1 VSPSVFQAMGVDV
14 AVGGA
19 SPDELARVR
28 RLFDE
33 WDRVF
38 SRFRPA
44 SELRLVNST
53 ASTTLVVSAL
63 FAHVVRVALDA
74 ARSTDGLVDPTLGV
88 AIEAAGYDRDF
99 LRLEADRPLGST
111 ERGQWRAVEL
121 AGRVLT
127 RPAGLRLDLNGVVKA
142 MAVDR
147 ALGLLHGDGFV
158 AAGGD
163 VAARRPVVVSVPAGG
178 SVRLESGGLATSGV
192 TKRHWRGGGAEQ
204 HHLIDPGT
212 GRPSRSPWLEVTV
225 AAGSCVA
232 ADVAAKAA
240 FLLGEVGPEWL
251 DERRLPGRFVGADGI
266 VVNVGWREA
275 VDERMA
281 A

>member
-1 VSPSVFQAMGVDV
+1 MGVEV

-19 SPDELARVR
+19 TPDELIRIQR
-28 RLFDE
+28 FFDE

-38 SRFRPA
+38 SRFRPV
-44 SELRLVNST
+44 SELRLVNANPSR
-53 ASTTLVVSAL
+53 SVVVSPL
-63 FAHVVRVALDA
+63 FAHAVRVALDA

-99 LRLEADRPLGST
+99 SSLEADRPLGPT
-111 ERGQWRAVEL
+111 ERGHWRAVEL

-142 MAVDR
+142 LAADR
-147 ALGLLHGDGFV
+147 ALGLLHADGYV

-163 VAARRPVVVSVPAGG
+163 VAARGPVVVAVPAGE
-178 SVRLESGGLATSGV
+178 SVRLDAGGLATSGV
-192 TKRHWRGGGAEQ
+192 TKRRWRRGGADQ
-204 HHLIDPGT
+204 HHLIDPAT
-212 GRPSRSPWLEVTV
+212 GRPVDSPWREVTV

-240 FLLGEVGPEWL
+240 FLLGLDGPAWL
-251 DERRLPGRFVGADGI
+251 DERGLPGRFVGADGLT
-266 VVNVGWREA
+266 VNVGWRKA
-275 VDERMA
+275 VDDRVA

>member
-1 VSPSVFQAMGVDV
+1 MSPELFEAMGVEV

-19 SPDELARVR
+19 TPEELVRLR

-38 SRFRPA
+38 SRFRPE

-53 ASTTLVVSAL
+53 PALSTVVSPL

-99 LRLEADRPLGST
+99 SRLGADRPLGST
-111 ERGQWRAVEL
+111 ERGRWRAVEL

-127 RPAGLRLDLNGVVKA
+127 RPAGLRLDLNGVVKSL
-142 MAVDR
+142 AVDR

-158 AAGGD
+158 SAGGD
-163 VAARRPVVVSVPAGG
+163 VAARGPVVVAVPAGG
-178 SVRLESGGLATSGV
+178 SVLLSRGGLATSGV
-192 TKRHWRGGGAEQ
+192 TKRHWPGGGAEQ
-204 HHLIDPGT
+204 HHLIDPAT
-212 GRPSRSPWLEVTV
+212 GRPAGSPWREVTV
-225 AAGSCVA
+225 AAGSCVG

-240 FLLGEVGPEWL
+240 FLLGDDGPGWL
-251 DERRLPGRFVGADGI
+251 DERGLPGRFVGAGGI
-266 VVNVGWREA
+266 TVNVGWRTA
-275 VDERMA
+275 VDERA
-281 A
+281 AA

>member
-1 VSPSVFQAMGVDV
+1 MGVDV
-14 AVGGA
+14 AVRGA
-19 SPDELARVR
+19 SSAELVRVR
-28 RLFDE
+28 RLFAE

-53 ASTTLVVSAL
+53 PAPTLVVSPL
-63 FAHVVRVALDA
+63 FAQVVRVALDA
-74 ARSTDGLVDPTLGV
+74 ARSTGGLVDPTLGV

-99 LRLEADRPLGST
+99 SRLEADRPLGST
-111 ERGQWRAVEL
+111 ERGHWRAVEL
-121 AGRVLT
+121 AGRMLT

-142 MAVDR
+142 LAVDR
-147 ALGLLHGDGFV
+147 ALGLLRGDGFV
-158 AAGGD
+158 SAGGD
-163 VAARRPVVVSVPAGG
+163 MAARGPVVVALPAGG
-178 SVRLESGGLATSGV
+178 SVRLDSGGLATSGV
-192 TKRHWRGGGAEQ
+192 TKRRWRGGGTEQ
-204 HHLIDPGT
+204 HHLIDPAT

-240 FLLGEVGPEWL
+240 FLLGEDGPDWL
-251 DERRLPGRFVGADGI
+251 DEHGLPGRFVGADGI
-266 VVNVGWREA
+266 VVNVGWRNA
-275 VDERMA
+275 LQVA